1 MRKAPKVLA
10 LLAALAA
17 LVACGGEGSPTAPT
31 DPGPVADDP
40 TAPKARLSVTYG
52 LDTISGPSLDP
63 SYSQYIHFTSVVT
76 ESAGVG
82 ANLNYVRGEFYR
94 SGVLV
99 ERYEMSAS
107 ELLAAGGNR
116 IDPMSTTYLSVTLRR
131 NGPSDLVRTT
141 FQFTDDRGN
150 DHYIAGNLGAG
161 GTTLSAASA
170 GGPEA
175 PRP

>member
-1 MRKAPKVLA
+1 MGQAPKVLA

-17 LVACGGEGSPTAPT
+17 LVACGGEGSPAAAT
-31 DPGPVADDP
+31 DPGQIASVPS
-40 TAPKARLSVTYG
+40 APKARLTVTYG

-63 SYSQYIHFTSVVT
+63 GYSEYVRFTTVVT

-82 ANLNYVRGEFYR
+82 AHLNYVRGEFYR

-107 ELLAAGGNR
+107 ELVAAGGNR
-116 IDPMSTTYLSVTLRR
+116 IDPMSTTHVPVTLRR

-150 DHYIAGNLGAG
+150 DVYIAGNLGA

-170 GGPEA
+170 GTPDT